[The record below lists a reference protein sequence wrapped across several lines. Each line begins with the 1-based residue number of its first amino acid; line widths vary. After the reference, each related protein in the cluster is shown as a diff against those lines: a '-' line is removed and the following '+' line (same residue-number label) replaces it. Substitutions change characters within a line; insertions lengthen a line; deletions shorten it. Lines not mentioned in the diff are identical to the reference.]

1 MKGLLLRNL
10 YSLRIPVLIAAAV
23 VLILSL
29 SGSSSAAFVIPFA
42 AMGIAVLPCPLFAAD
57 AQSRFESYRL
67 TLPVKRRTIADAY
80 YLTVLLLTVILLLF
94 SLLMLLRNQMDL
106 KLYYLSNLTA
116 YCLLMPAVFLPLT
129 LRFGRIAG
137 MIAAMIVLVL
147 YMMAFPM
154 MILVAILTMPTEGAV
169 TVSASYSWYELLPGP
184 VVTVLFSVSWLLS
197 RRLIEKREF

>member
-10 YSLRIPVLIAAAV
+10 YTLRIPVLIAAAI
-23 VLILSL
+23 VLILSM

-106 KLYYLSNLTA
+106 KLYYLSNL
-116 YCLLMPAVFLPLT
+116 V
-129 LRFGRIAG
+129 RGRLEAG
-137 MIAAMIVLVL
+137 ASGTQK
-147 YMMAFPM
+147 
-154 MILVAILTMPTEGAV
+154 VAISSIGEVMAI
-169 TVSASYSWYELLPGP
+169 VSTYRTGPGP
-184 VVTVLFSVSWLLS
+184 PYS
-197 RRLIEKREF
+197 RQSSFRITPFTFTQLPFASRPAFL